1 MRFVLIPALAAS
13 LTLGFLANS
22 TSIAA
27 ATGALLAQRATAEAL
42 ARLTA
47 LVAAMDEAGAAAAME
62 SHRVQGKERFLAVA
76 ADDLD
81 E

>member
-27 ATGALLAQRATAEAL
+27 ATGALLAQRATPEAL

-47 LVAAMDEAGAAAAME
+47 LVAAME

>member
-1 MRFVLIPALAAS
+1 L
-13 LTLGFLANS
+13 LANS
-22 TSIAA
+22 TAISAIAA
-27 ATGALLAQRATAEAL
+27 AAGALLAQRATAEAL

-47 LVAAMDEAGAAAAME
+47 LVAAMDEARGAATAME
-62 SHRVQGKERFLAVA
+62 SHIVQGKERFLAAA